1 VRDVLGVLLSG
12 ALLGAA
18 CSPGEGA
25 DLPNGSGSGG
35 DAGSSGNS
43 GASGSSATGGT
54 GAGGTGTGGTG
65 IAGSGGGNPVE
76 TCGKSTVTAPLLRRL
91 TRGELERSLTS
102 VFPQVAGQWVN
113 TLASDTVTQR
123 GFDNDAYSL
132 LVSKQTAREV
142 GETAAN
148 LAAAVGGA
156 ALTQILPCAASAPD
170 AGCAGQFIDQ
180 YGKRLFRRPM
190 KPDERARYLEF
201 FSAATLATDFAR
213 GIGWVTR
220 ALVESPAF
228 VYRREIGVA
237 SGQTYRLSSYEVAA
251 ELAYAFSGTTPTD
264 ELLTQADGWEA
275 RGTPPTAEELTQAAV
290 ALLAAPGAR
299 DHVAHFFESWIGYQR
314 AATITK
320 ANVAEYDGL
329 RQAMVGET
337 KRFLDEVVF
346 ARRGG
351 VGELLTASFTTPT
364 APLAAFYGLPSPSA
378 DFAVVER
385 PAGQGIGLLA
395 QASVLSS
402 LAQPD
407 SSSPTKRGVLVFE
420 RLLCREKPA
429 LPGNVPLPPNP
440 TPAQTTRE
448 RYEMIHTSAGTD
460 CPGCHVMFDPIGYG
474 FEHFDEVGRY
484 RATENGLPINAASH
498 VPDESGD
505 PLFEFDGQEALA
517 RGLVGVPTVGACVSG
532 QLTTWVFG
540 GSWACLGEGR
550 RSDFVGGT
558 LGFIDY
564 LSSLAGEPQ
573 FVERTLP

>member
-1 VRDVLGVLLSG
+1 VRKSLGVLLSG

-18 CSPGEGA
+18 CSPGE
-25 DLPNGSGSGG
+25 SGSGG
-35 DAGSSGNS
+35 DAGSSGS
-43 GASGSSATGGT
+43 AGAGGSSATGG
-54 GAGGTGTGGTG
+54 GGTGTGGTG

-91 TRGELERSLTS
+91 TRGELERSLAS

-156 ALTQILPCAASAPD
+156 ALTQILPCASSAPD

-180 YGKRLFRRPM
+180 YGKRLFRRPVT
-190 KPDERARYLEF
+190 PDERARYLEF
-201 FSAATLATDFAR
+201 FSAATAATDFAR

-264 ELLTQADGWEA
+264 ELLSQAEGWEA
-275 RGTPPTAEELTQAAV
+275 RGAPPTAEELTQAAT

-314 AATITK
+314 AAAITK

-329 RQAMVGET
+329 REAMVGET

-364 APLAAFYGLPSPSA
+364 APLAAFYGLPAPSA

-460 CPGCHVMFDPIGYG
+460 CPGCHLMFDPIGYG

-484 RATENGLPINAASH
+484 RATENGLPVNAASH

-550 RSDFVGGT
+550 RSDLVGGT
-558 LGFIDY
+558 IGFIDY

-573 FVERTLP
+573 FVERSLP